1 MEMIERINALKT
13 EKKALVLAHNY
24 QRPEVQDAADFVG
37 DSLELALR
45 ARKAEEEIVVM
56 CGVDFMAET
65 VKLLNPGKKVLFP
78 NADAKCPMAAQ
89 LKPKD
94 IVEAKEE
101 FPGASVVLYINTHAD
116 CKALADCCCTSA
128 NAAEIVGKMPSDV
141 VLFGPD
147 ANLAFY
153 VQRRTKKQ
161 VMAIPS
167 HGFCRVHD
175 LIGERDV
182 AKAKAEHPNALL
194 IAHPECVPAVQ
205 VMADAICSTSG
216 MVDFAKKS
224 EAEEF
229 IAATEVGMLHRLARE
244 NPAKRFYPALGEAVC
259 RNMKKIT
266 LEGLLASL
274 EDESGEVEIPR
285 EIAAKALPSIERMFL

>member
-1 MEMIERINALKT
+1 MEMTDRINALKA
-13 EKKALVLAHNY
+13 EKNALVLAHNY

-45 ARKAEEEIVVM
+45 ARKASEDIVVM

-65 VKLLNPGKKVLFP
+65 VKLLNPSKRVLFP
-78 NADAKCPMAAQ
+78 NLDAKCPMAAQ
-89 LKPKD
+89 LKPAD
-94 IVEAKEE
+94 IISAKEE
-101 FPGASVVLYINTHAD
+101 FPDASVVLYVNTHAD

-161 VMAIPS
+161 VVAIPS

-182 AKAKAEHPNALL
+182 AKAKSEHPSAR
-194 IAHPECVPAVQ
+194 IVAHPECVPAVQ
-205 VMADAICSTSG
+205 AMADAICSTSR
-216 MVDFAKKS
+216 MIDFAQKS
-224 EAEEF
+224 EANEF
-229 IAATEVGMLHRLARE
+229 IVATEVGMLHRLAKE
-244 NPAKRFYPALGEAVC
+244 NPGKKFHAALPDATC
-259 RNMKKIT
+259 TAMKKIT
-266 LEGLLASL
+266 LSDLYYAL
-274 EDESGEVEIPR
+274 EDEKIEIEIPP
-285 EIAAKALPSIERMFL
+285 EIAAKALPSVERMF

>member
-13 EKKALVLAHNY
+13 EKKALVLSHNY
-24 QRPEVQDAADFVG
+24 QLPQVQDAADFVG

-65 VKLLNPGKKVLFP
+65 VKLLNPEKKVLLP
-78 NADAKCPMAAQ
+78 NLGAKCPMAAQ
-89 LKPKD
+89 LKPED
-94 IVEAKEE
+94 IISAKEE
-101 FPGASVVLYINTHAD
+101 FPDASVVLYVNTHAD

-128 NAAEIVGKMPSDV
+128 NAAEIVGKMPSDI

-161 VMAIPS
+161 VVAIPS

-182 AKAKAEHPNALL
+182 AKAKAAHPNAKI

-205 VMADAICSTSG
+205 AMADAICSTSG
-216 MVDFAKKS
+216 MIGFAKKS
-224 EAEEF
+224 EADEF
-229 IAATEVGMLHRLARE
+229 IVATEVGMLHRLGRE
-244 NPAKRFYPALGEAVC
+244 NPGKLFYPALGEAVC
-259 RNMKKIT
+259 TAMKRIT
-266 LEGLLASL
+266 LSDLYFAL
-274 EDESGEVEIPR
+274 EDERNAVEIPR
-285 EIAAKALPSIERMFL
+285 EIAAKALPAIERMF